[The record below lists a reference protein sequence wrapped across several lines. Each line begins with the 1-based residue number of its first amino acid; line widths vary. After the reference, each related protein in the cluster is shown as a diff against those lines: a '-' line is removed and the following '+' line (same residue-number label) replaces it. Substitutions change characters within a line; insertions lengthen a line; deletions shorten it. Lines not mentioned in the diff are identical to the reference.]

1 MADETE
7 RIEELPPGWIDQSP
21 LNGLLSGLAGILVS
35 TPDVSVERTNSTGS
49 DYVVLMVVGVIVAVL
64 LIGTY
69 LIYTKKGR

>member
-1 MADETE
+1 MAEE
-7 RIEELPPGWIDQSP
+7 KLIEADPDFLNQSP
-21 LNGLLSGLAGILVS
+21 LSGLLSGLAGILVT